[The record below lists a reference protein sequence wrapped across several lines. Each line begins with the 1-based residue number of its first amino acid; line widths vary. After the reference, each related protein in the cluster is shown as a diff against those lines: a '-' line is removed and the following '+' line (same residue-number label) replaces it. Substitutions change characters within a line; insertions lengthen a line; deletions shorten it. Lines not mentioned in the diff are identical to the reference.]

1 MNKKILV
8 LSLCTLLIFTTGCGS
23 KNNVKLKNG
32 KEVVAEIEGYEVT
45 AEDLFNKLKEQT
57 GSQTL
62 INMIDEYI
70 VNKEIT
76 DSKEANEYAKSQLES
91 IKTQYK
97 NSGMDF
103 EEALASAGYENEGKL
118 KESLAL
124 DYKKSEVVK
133 SFLRDE
139 LTDEEIKKYYDENI
153 FGEQT
158 VKHILIAP
166 DTNDDMT
173 DKEKEKAENKAK
185 TKAEDIIKKL
195 NDGKKFEDMVKKYSD
210 DTGSVSD
217 GGLISDFTKDSVV
230 EEFWDASYKLKDGEY
245 TKEPVKSEYGYHII
259 LKVSSTKKPSLK
271 SVKDDVKDELVDQK
285 LNEDS
290 NLSTTTWVKIRK
302 KYKLN
307 ISDSTLKNDYQKST
321 EK

>member
-1 MNKKILV
+1 MNKKLLV
-8 LSLCTLLIFTTGCGS
+8 LGLCSLLVFTTGCGK
-23 KNNVKLKNG
+23 KNEVKLKDG
-32 KEVVAEIEGYEVT
+32 KKIVAEIEGYEIT
-45 AEDLFNKLKEQT
+45 AEDLFDKLKEQT

-76 DSKEANEYAKSQLES
+76 DSKEANEYATSQLNS
-91 IKTQYK
+91 IKEQYK
-97 NSGMDF
+97 SSGMDF
-103 EEALASAGYENEGKL
+103 EEALASSGYENESQL

-139 LTDEEIKKYYDENI
+139 LTDEEIQKYYDENI

-166 DTNDDMT
+166 DTNDDMS
-173 DKEKEKAENKAK
+173 DKEKENAEKKAKEKAEKV
-185 TKAEDIIKKL
+185 IKKIE
-195 NDGKKFEDMVKKYSD
+195 DGKKFEDMVKKYSD
-210 DTGSVSD
+210 DTGSVED

-230 EEFWDASYKLKDGEY
+230 EAFWDASYKLKDGEY

-271 SVKDDVKDELVDQK
+271 SVKDDVKDDLVDQK
-285 LNEDS
+285 LNSDS

-307 ISDSTLKNDYQKST
+307 ISDDTIKSDYKKST